1 VPIGKLKGM
10 IRLFPRRRLQV
21 LRRSPRV
28 SIPFGPRQVVIPYR
42 PVSTILI
49 IVLAT
54 LSIFL
59 FLRTDIFQ
67 VKALEFEFEQL
78 ADEALVRQRISEGVL
93 ARSIFFLDTGKVEQE
108 IKDSFLT
115 VSAVSIKKEIPD
127 RLLIRVSVRKPLAV
141 IADKNKVRF
150 LVDQEGLLFRQAAG
164 EDLPVIELSEDF
176 EGAVGVKLAIDEQGI
191 ASYLQTLDLV
201 SEKGLKTKA
210 IYLRSETIELRL
222 TKTTV
227 WLSADRE
234 IAEQLELLTE
244 ILKRLKLQ
252 GRTPKS
258 VDLRFERS
266 VVKL

>member
-1 VPIGKLKGM
+1 M
-10 IRLFPRRRLQV
+10 IRLFPRRSLQA

-28 SIPFGPRQVVIPYR
+28 FIPVGPRQLVIPYR
-42 PVSTILI
+42 PLSTILI
-49 IVLAT
+49 VVLSA

-93 ARSIFFLDTGKVEQE
+93 ARSIFFLDTGRVEQD
-108 IKDSFLT
+108 IKDSFPT
-115 VSAVSIKKEIPD
+115 VSAVSIKKELPD
-127 RLLIRVSVRKPLAV
+127 RLLIRVSVRKPLATIV
-141 IADKNKVRF
+141 DKNKVQF

-176 EGAVGVKLAIDEQGI
+176 EGAVGVKLAIDGQGI
-191 ASYLQTLDLV
+191 AGYLQTLDLV

-222 TKTTV
+222 AKTTV

-234 IAEQLELLTE
+234 IAEQMELLTQ
-244 ILKRLKLQ
+244 ILQRLKLQ

-258 VDLRFERS
+258 VDLRFSRT

>member
-1 VPIGKLKGM
+1 M

-28 SIPFGPRQVVIPYR
+28 SVPFGPRQMVIPYR

-67 VKALEFEFEQL
+67 VKALEFEFPAEGGSASGGEL
-78 ADEALVRQRISEGVL
+78 DEALVRQRISEEVL

-127 RLLIRVSVRKPLAV
+127 RLLIRVSVRRPLAV

-176 EGAVGVKLAIDEQGI
+176 EGAVGVKLAIDERGI

-258 VDLRFERS
+258 VDLRFERP